1 MMVDL
6 VNSLANALP
15 DAAIL
20 AVSAIVFGLFGGGI
34 AFATNRWWFRR
45 WTQHSPFE
53 DKLADTAHTSLLG
66 FSAFVLALLI
76 TNGVSSLSK
85 TDDMVRQEATNI
97 YRLNRELATLGPA
110 ANDARQTL
118 AIYARNVADDEWPRL
133 ATLPNTLS
141 PLVQKNLDDLWSQ
154 LRVVQRGMD
163 SSSPARGELTRDLAQ
178 IENLRTSRLA
188 AATTHIPKIFWI
200 ILLLFVAVT
209 SFLSGRDAPK
219 RFGLQVNMIHMAV
232 IGLAVGLVVVLNN
245 PFRGQTSIDPA
256 IIRNASAS

>member
-1 MMVDL
+1 MVTDL

-20 AVSAIVFGLFGGGI
+20 GVSATLFGLFGGGI
-34 AFATNRWWFRR
+34 ALTTNRLWFRH
-45 WTQHSPFE
+45 WTYHSAYE
-53 DKLADTAHTSLLG
+53 DKLADTAHSSLLG

-133 ATLPNTLS
+133 ATLPNALS
-141 PLVQKNLDDLWSQ
+141 PLAQKNLTISGASSASFSAGWICQVLLEANLQETWRRSKTCG
-154 LRVVQRGMD
+154 RRASRPRRPTFRRSSGSSYC
-163 SSSPARGELTRDLAQ
+163 SSSPLRHSSAAGTRRSALAC
-178 IENLRTSRLA
+178 RL
-188 AATTHIPKIFWI
+188 I
-200 ILLLFVAVT
+200 
-209 SFLSGRDAPK
+209 
-219 RFGLQVNMIHMAV
+219 
-232 IGLAVGLVVVLNN
+232 
-245 PFRGQTSIDPA
+245 
-256 IIRNASAS
+256 